1 MIQFHRFA
9 TKTACDKQSENRDM
23 MEKVNENIN
32 ICSSYQFALQYIK
45 KKNLGQTDTF
55 HEMLQII
62 SATITK
68 KER

>member
-23 MEKVNENIN
+23 MEKVNKNVN

-45 KKNLGQTDTF
+45 KNLGQTGTF
-55 HEMLQII
+55 HEMLEII

-68 KER
+68 KKR